1 MICSSI
7 WKNTD
12 AFYFVKAEIIRAGK
26 IRRTIAKQQCRDTG
40 KFQTIRRRRFVN
52 NWRFHCP
59 DIMQISV
66 EQALEMPDAVLFAQ
80 KLDSAL
86 KAEQKKRRHF
96 YAIVEESKKMEFI
109 NGEIIFHS
117 PVKLR
122 HNRTT
127 TLLAKLLD
135 TFVIKNKLGVIGVE
149 KLLVSLTRNDYEPD
163 ICFFSKE
170 KAKNF
175 KKKQMQFPAPDFVV
189 EVLSDSTEKYDRET
203 KFQDYAA
210 HGVQEYWIID
220 AEKETVEQYFLQ
232 NESYELL
239 LKAKDGTIESIV
251 VNNFKIPIQSIF
263 DEQINLKTLSN
274 LI

>member
-1 MICSSI
+1 MVVVYC
-7 WKNTD
+7 
-12 AFYFVKAEIIRAGK
+12 VKAEAIRFGK
-26 IRRTIAKQQCRDTG
+26 IRKTESELLFRDIG
-40 KFQTIRRRRFVN
+40 KLSSLRQSVFASNWKFQ
-52 NWRFHCP
+52 CLK
-59 DIMQISV
+59 IMQISL
-66 EQALEMPDAVLFAQ
+66 EQALQMPDAVLFAQ
-80 KLDSAL
+80 KLESAL

-96 YAIVEESKKMEFI
+96 YEIVEENRKMEFI

-117 PVKLR
+117 PVKLQ
-122 HNRTT
+122 HNRST

-135 TFVIKNKLGVIGVE
+135 TFVCKHKLGLVGVE

-163 ICFFSKE
+163 VCFWGRE

-175 KKKQMQFPAPDFVV
+175 ERKQMQFPAPDFVV
-189 EVLSDSTEKYDRET
+189 EVLLDSTEKNDRET

-232 NESYELL
+232 NEQYELI
-239 LKAKDGTIESIV
+239 LKAKDGRIESIV
-251 VNNFKIPIQSIF
+251 LSNFKIPIQAIF
-263 DEQINLKTLSN
+263 DEEVNLKVLAD

>member
-1 MICSSI
+1 M
-7 WKNTD
+7 
-12 AFYFVKAEIIRAGK
+12 
-26 IRRTIAKQQCRDTG
+26 
-40 KFQTIRRRRFVN
+40 
-52 NWRFHCP
+52 
-59 DIMQISV
+59 MQISLK
-66 EQALEMPDAVLFAQ
+66 QALEMPDAVLFAR

-96 YAIVEESKKMEFI
+96 YEIVEENKKMEFI

-117 PVKLR
+117 PVKLQ
-122 HNRTT
+122 HNRST

-135 TFVIKNKLGVIGVE
+135 TFVVKHKLGVVGVE
-149 KLLVSLTRNDYEPD
+149 KLLISLTRNDYEPD
-163 ICFFSKE
+163 LCFFGKE
-170 KAKNF
+170 KSVNF

-210 HGVQEYWIID
+210 HGIQEYWIID

-232 NESYELL
+232 NEAYELL
-239 LKAKDGTIESIV
+239 LKAKDGKIESV
-251 VNNFKIPIQSIF
+251 VLPNFKIPIQAIF
-263 DEQINLKTLSN
+263 DEQINLQTLTG